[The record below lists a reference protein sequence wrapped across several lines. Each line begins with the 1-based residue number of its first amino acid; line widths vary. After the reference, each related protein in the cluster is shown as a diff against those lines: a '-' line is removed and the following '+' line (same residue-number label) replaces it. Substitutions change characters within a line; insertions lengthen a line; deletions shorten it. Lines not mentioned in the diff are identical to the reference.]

1 MRRWRTVDGVPDT
14 SVFVVIPCPQC
25 HRRIGVLSLDAVMS
39 MLPAVFDLTGAAPP
53 TDFTLQHSGSRSQRA
68 VRHCTYAKAITI
80 EWVQRALR
88 VAQQTGRTRL
98 YPDEVD
104 ALR

>member
-1 MRRWRTVDGVPDT
+1 MEGVQDT
-14 SVFVVIPCPQC
+14 FVAVVIPCPQC
-25 HRRIGVLSLDAVMS
+25 HRRIGIVSLDAVMS
-39 MLPAVFDLTGAAPP
+39 MLPAVFDLTDAAAPSG
-53 TDFTLQHSGSRSQRA
+53 FTLQHSARRSRPA
-68 VRHCTYAKAITI
+68 VRNCTYTKVITI

-88 VAQQTGRTRL
+88 IAQQTGRTRL

>member
-1 MRRWRTVDGVPDT
+1 VA
-14 SVFVVIPCPQC
+14 VVIPCPHC
-25 HRRIGVLSLDAVMS
+25 HRRIGIVSLEAVMS

-53 TDFTLQHSGSRSQRA
+53 EGFTLQHSASRSQRA
-68 VRHCTYAKAITI
+68 VRHCTYAKVITL
-80 EWVQRALR
+80 EWVQRALW